1 MFPHLL
7 EARMVRQPVIYLF
20 SGVGALDLGLSEL
33 IQSIVYVEKDGF
45 CQQVLQARM
54 HDGLLDAAAIASDVP
69 SSKIASLADGLT
81 AGFPCQGVSK
91 AGHQL
96 GLNDDR
102 TSLIKHVFRIMD
114 LLIRL
119 RFVLL
124 ENVNALLSGKRAMHA
139 MGRMLDYASTENTSS
154 CTQPGHPFH
163 LEGIW
168 ITPVRGL
175 IHHGYY
181 LLTNWDDPPRR
192 GPMTWICLWWLFI
205 FHHGLFG
212 IFFVACYWC

>member
-7 EARMVRQPVIYLF
+7 EARMVRQPVISLF
-20 SGVGALDLGLSEL
+20 SGVGAFDLGLSEL
-33 IQSIVYVEKDGF
+33 TRTIVYVEKDDY
-45 CQQVLQARM
+45 CQQVLQART

-96 GLNDDR
+96 GLHDPR

-139 MGRMLDYASTENTSS
+139 MWLYILKEF
-154 CTQPGHPFH
+154 C
-163 LEGIW
+163 
-168 ITPVRGL
+168 
-175 IHHGYY
+175 
-181 LLTNWDDPPRR
+181 RR
-192 GPMTWICLWWLFI
+192 GFVVRWCVISGKNAGLHVNRKRI
-205 FHHGLFG
+205 FLYAARPPISFG
-212 IFFVACYWC
+212 RGIHNPS